1 MLATSSTHR
10 DVLIRALSL
19 ICVKISTTSE
29 GLIHMMITDKAT
41 CIVFSANDLPLESF
55 DRTRSIYISVVC
67 SGHKV
72 TSLLLDNGYALNVCP
87 LATIVALDFTP
98 SVFGPST

>member
-1 MLATSSTHR
+1 
-10 DVLIRALSL
+10 
-19 ICVKISTTSE
+19 
-29 GLIHMMITDKAT
+29 MITDKAT

-98 SVFGPST
+98 SDFGPFTQTVWTYDNTQREVIDTLTID

>member
-1 MLATSSTHR
+1 
-10 DVLIRALSL
+10 
-19 ICVKISTTSE
+19 
-29 GLIHMMITDKAT
+29 MMITDKAT

-98 SVFGPST
+98 SDFGPFTQTV